1 MGPEKLLKA
10 REMRAE
16 ELPPLGLSRGLG
28 GIAPRLHIT
37 VVELLHDSE
46 HAPVLP
52 FKSRKA

>member
-28 GIAPRLHIT
+28 GIAPRLHIM